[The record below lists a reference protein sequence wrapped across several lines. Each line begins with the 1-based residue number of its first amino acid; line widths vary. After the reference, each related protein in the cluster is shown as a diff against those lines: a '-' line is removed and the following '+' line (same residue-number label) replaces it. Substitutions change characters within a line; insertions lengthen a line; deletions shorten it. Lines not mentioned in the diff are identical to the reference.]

1 MDSRQKRKQE
11 CRRRRVV
18 EGTVILVIFLVA
30 VLAMRR
36 WLPADR
42 NDLFRGGEE
51 PVELTDQIVPGQ
63 IPMFYQFDE
72 RWKDQVYGDGTMELT
87 GCGPT
92 CLSMVLCGLTQ
103 SAKYGPAQVA
113 GLADRWGY
121 YAEGAGSL
129 WTLMTEGA
137 ERFGLRAEEVI
148 FDRKHIEQ
156 ELRAGRPIICVM
168 GPGDFTTTGHFIVL
182 CSLDAEGQVTVHDP
196 NSRERSERGWELDEL
211 MPQIK
216 NLWSYEKST

>member
-18 EGTVILVIFLVA
+18 EGTVILVILLVA

-36 WLPADR
+36 WLPAGRD
-42 NDLFRGGEE
+42 DFFRGGEGS
-51 PVELTDQIVPGQ
+51 VELTDQIVPGQ
-63 IPMFYQFDE
+63 IPTFYQFDE
-72 RWKDQVYGDGTMELT
+72 RWKDQVYGDGAMELT

-103 SAKYGPAQVA
+103 SAKYDPAQVA
-113 GLADRWGY
+113 RLADRWGY

-148 FDRKHIEQ
+148 FDREHIEQ

-182 CSLDAEGQVTVHDP
+182 CSLDAEGRVTVHDP

-216 NLWSYEKST
+216 NLWSFEKST